1 MDALALAVA
10 AVVAL
15 APGPAPY
22 GTAPDGTVPDG
33 TAAYETGPYAG
44 GLCPAEGVG
53 SVLCTTHREVRAALQ
68 GAEHRA
74 DAVEDGGICEQ
85 QGDLWVCFGSTSVLA
100 QRGGTTYGDTFL
112 TARDPQVLDDALVAH
127 ELEHVRQWRLFGP
140 SFTVLYLREGSDPCE
155 NYFEEEAGLLSGGY
169 ECD

>member
-1 MDALALAVA
+1 MTVDALAVAVA

-22 GTAPDGTVPDG
+22 DTAPYD
-33 TAAYETGPYAG
+33 TGPYSG
-44 GLCPAEGVG
+44 SLCPAEGVG
-53 SVLCTTHREVRAALQ
+53 AVLCTTHREVRAALQ

-74 DAVEDGGICEQ
+74 AALEDGGTCEQ
-85 QGDLWVCFGSTSVLA
+85 QGDLWVCSGSTSVLA

-112 TARDPQVLDDALVAH
+112 TARDPQVLDDELVAH